1 MLLKL
6 LGFGHVRKAYQSLT
20 VESPFQFVATISRAV
35 LENFLPLFISL
46 LFKIKNNEIVACKL
60 LHHKS
65 KLSPSGRGNKRQNF
79 LLCSGIPI
87 ALKYFVVRR
96 RARNKPRE
104 PSYKLSVRLD
114 CCAVSDKV
122 PNMIY
127 IAFDQ
132 ISRFEE
138 SATCRNI
145 GICSDSQVYKVS
157 FDDDDSTAQDH
168 SNSE

>member
-157 FDDDDSTAQDH
+157 FDDDDSTGPQQQ
-168 SNSE
+168 